1 VKIAVFHN
9 LPSGGGKRALYSFVK
24 YLKNAGHQIDVH
36 VPSTANENFLP
47 LKDTVDG
54 FYIYPVPPTMRDAIP
69 PYFQYILPRSYV
81 HLKRERERITGEIN
95 DLNRAQERIAD
106 EINAG
111 PYDVVFSEQDQTTMT
126 PFLLRRIK
134 KPAVYY
140 CQQPC
145 RVEEAVLQE
154 VVRAA
159 FPMPPVPGPV
169 PAYKRIWRAYLRS
182 LEISF
187 PKIDKENASH
197 AKYILA
203 NSYFST
209 ETILRAYGL
218 NSFVS
223 YLGIDTDLFR
233 PLSLP
238 KENFVLSVGE
248 CRPHK
253 GFDFT
258 IRSLS
263 LIDEQRRPKMVIVAN
278 STDPRWEDHLVG
290 IAAALRVDL
299 EVKKAIPDNELV
311 SLYNRAR
318 LFVYASIL
326 EPFGLAPVEAMACG
340 TPVVAV
346 KEGGV
351 RESVLH
357 NETGILTPRDECA
370 FAEATAGLFENDER
384 RERMGRRGAEVVR
397 SFWTLRHA
405 GERLEAHL
413 KKAVARSKQ
422 DSGGCDGFHDKRV
435 GPPTT

>member
-9 LPSGGGKRALYSFVK
+9 LPSGGAKRALYNYVTH
-24 YLKNAGHQIDVH
+24 LKNGGHQIDVH
-36 VPSTANENFLP
+36 VPSTANETYMP
-47 LKDTVDG
+47 LKDVVDG
-54 FYIYPVPPTMRDAIP
+54 FHTYPVRQTVRGVLGSQ
-69 PYFQYILPRSYV
+69 YFLQRSFV
-81 HLKRERERITGEIN
+81 DLERTE
-95 DLNRAQERIAD
+95 DHIAS

-111 PYDVVFSEQDQTTMT
+111 PYDLVLSEQDQSTIT
-126 PFLLRRIK
+126 PYLLRQLK
-134 KPAVYY
+134 KPTVYY

-145 RVEEAVLQE
+145 RVEEAVLRE

-159 FPMPPVPGPV
+159 FPAPPMPLPVPGW
-169 PAYKRIWRAYLRS
+169 KRIWRAYLRT
-182 LEISF
+182 LKN
-187 PKIDKENASH
+187 PVPRIDQENASH

-203 NSYFST
+203 NSCFSR

-223 YLGIDTDLFR
+223 YLGIDTELFR

-238 KENFVLSVGE
+238 KEDFVLSVGQ
-248 CRPHK
+248 CSPHK
-253 GFDFT
+253 GFDFI

-263 LIDEQRRPKMVIVAN
+263 LIDEQRRPKLVIVAN
-278 STDPRWEDHLVG
+278 FTNLGWEDYLVRL
-290 IAAALRVDL
+290 AARLRLDL
-299 EVKKAIPDNELV
+299 EVKKAIPDTELV

-318 LFVYASIL
+318 LFVYAAIL

-357 NETGILTPRDECA
+357 NETGILTPRDERA
-370 FAEATAGLFENDER
+370 FAEATTGLLADDEQ
-384 RERMGRRGAEVVR
+384 RERMGRRGVEVVR
-397 SFWTLRHA
+397 SFWTLQHA

-413 KKAVARSKQ
+413 KHAIARSKQ
-422 DSGGCDGFHDKRV
+422 NGEWCGHPNGN
-435 GPPTT
+435 